1 MEDNMNTIFDFLANI
16 AEIKLIIIGGIVL
29 LILIP
34 LTLLLRPV
42 INEVIKIIKHFLDKE
57 N

>member
-1 MEDNMNTIFDFLANI
+1 MNTIFDFLANI

>member
-1 MEDNMNTIFDFLANI
+1 MEDNMNTVFDFLSNI
-16 AEIKLIIIGGIVL
+16 AETKLIIIGGFVL

-42 INEVIKIIKHFLDKE
+42 MNEIVKIIKHFFDKKK
-57 N
+57 